1 MKKIDLHVHTKASIS
16 DSYFEFNIEKLKEYV
31 NELNLDAIAIT
42 NHNLFDR
49 EQFED
54 IQSNIDI
61 CVLPGVEVDL
71 EKGHMLVIVPYEK
84 IDDFEKQCNNLS
96 NDIKTAN
103 DYITYERFI
112 ELFPNYNE
120 YLLIP
125 HYIKKPS
132 INNETIEKFQSNIFC
147 GEVENAKKWS
157 VEKKKENSLVP
168 LLFSDIRIKE
178 DIDTFPNRATYL
190 EINDINISSLKLTLK
205 DKTKVHIAE
214 SKNDEEFPI
223 DKTGL
228 LASTKLNIII
238 GNRSS
243 GKTYTLEKIK
253 KSFKDGNIKYIKQ
266 FELTTNCGENKFDE
280 IVKADYNSISED
292 YLLPLKNVVSKVL
305 SIDIENDEL
314 KCIEYQNSLIENAIN
329 TEKND
334 IFSKTKLFS
343 EILFDNV
350 QEEETKKLIE
360 SIKSLLE
367 SEKYKDLIKDNISIE
382 GLVNLLEIFIGLNRK
397 EELSNKLKNSTDE
410 IVTIIKRMLGKKSAL
425 TPIKDIDFYQIYKNK
440 VIVEKFENLIASLKL
455 EKEIYTKDFNGYKIK
470 VKRKAFKNATDLKNE
485 LKEKMSL
492 KDIFDN
498 YYESPYNY
506 INELKN
512 NGIEEES
519 IYKTLIKIE
528 YEVLNS
534 RDLKISGGE
543 RAEFNLLKELIDAE
557 KYDVLLIDEPES
569 SFDNPFI
576 KSNIIQILKDL
587 AEKTTVFIVTHN
599 NTLGTLIKPNRI
611 LYTQHIDELN
621 EFTVYSGN
629 FSDKEL
635 KDCKKRKI
643 KNYSVLMENME
654 AGETAYQERKEIY
667 EDLKN

>member
-16 DSYFEFNIEKLKEYV
+16 DSYFEFHIEKLKEYV

-49 EQFED
+49 KQFEN

-84 IDDFEKQCNNLS
+84 IDDFENQCNNLF

-112 ELFPNYNE
+112 ELFPNYSE

-132 INNETIEKFQSNIFC
+132 INNETIEKFQINIFC

-178 DIDTFPNRATYL
+178 DMDTFPNRATYL

-205 DKTKVHIAE
+205 DKTKIHIAE

-253 KSFKDGNIKYIKQ
+253 KSFKDGNVKYIKQ

-367 SEKYKDLIKDNISIE
+367 SEKYKDLIKDNISID
-382 GLVNLLEIFIGLNRK
+382 GLVNLLEIFIELNRK

-440 VIVEKFENLIASLKL
+440 VIVEKFENLIESLKL

-512 NGIEEES
+512 NGIEEEN

-635 KDCKKRKI
+635 KDCKQRKI

-654 AGETAYQERKEIY
+654 AGEKAYQERKEIY